1 LEGTA
6 ILPGEDYYYYNIA
19 KMLGAAGAV
28 GGVIW
33 RLQMLP
39 ELM

>member
-1 LEGTA
+1 M
-6 ILPGEDYYYYNIA
+6 LPGADYYYYNIA
-19 KMLGAAGAV
+19 KILGAV
-28 GGVIW
+28 GAFGGVFSLW